1 METNNIYY
9 GDCMELMKSLP
20 SNSVDCLIT
29 DPPYNV
35 LALDWDK
42 QEINWK
48 ALAEEFYRVLKVN
61 GCIYIF
67 GQMPIINFV
76 FVELSKKFKF
86 KQDLVWYKN
95 RGFSLAKTVFTK
107 YHENILFFVKGN
119 ETILKAFGK
128 RIKEKRLEL
137 GLSLKQIGNLCKE
150 KWYHRG
156 GHMYYETGLACP
168 TKEQYDKLMGVLGLD
183 KEEFN
188 CLFDRP
194 TFNFEDI
201 KLDGEPYKLNRKRPK
216 LYGQESKLK
225 ENYEVINNGKR
236 NPKTV
241 LEYPIV
247 QNGKEYF
254 GHPTQKPKALIK
266 YLIQSC
272 SNENDIILDPFM
284 GSGTTAKACEELNRR
299 WLGAELEGEY
309 ISMINKRL
317 SQQTL
322 SNLSATPRTLPNGN
336 SDKSEEF
343 NMGDKVTPSASPKS
357 ATPTSHHPNYV
368 ASPKF
373 HFLLARRVQL
383 CKR

>member
-1 METNNIYY
+1 METNYIYH
-9 GDCMELMKSLP
+9 GDCMELLKKLP
-20 SNSVDCLIT
+20 SNSVDCIIT

-42 QEINWK
+42 QEVDWK

-67 GQMPIINFV
+67 GQMPMINLV

-95 RGFSLAKTVFTK
+95 RGFSLVNTIFTK

-119 ETILKAFGK
+119 EEILKSFGK

-137 GLSLKQIGNLCKE
+137 GISLKQIGELCDE

-168 TKEQYDKLMGVLGLD
+168 TKEQYDKLMKVLGLD
-183 KEEFN
+183 IEEFN
-188 CLFDRP
+188 FLFDRP

-201 KLDGEPYKLNRKRPK
+201 KLDGEPYKITRKEQK
-216 LYGQESKLK
+216 VYGVKSNMGEFTQ
-225 ENYEVINNGKR
+225 INNGKR

-241 LEYPIV
+241 LEYPII
-247 QNGKEYF
+247 QSGKEYF
-254 GHPTQKPKALIK
+254 GHPTQKPKDLIK

-299 WLGAELEGEY
+299 WVGAELDENY

-322 SNLSATPRTLPNGN
+322 SNLSGFIHTSANADPKGAFNKDLTATQQ
-336 SDKSEEF
+336 
-343 NMGDKVTPSASPKS
+343 
-357 ATPTSHHPNYV
+357 V
-368 ASPKF
+368 ASPKCPSDTSLNPDIKLNSQV
-373 HFLLARRVQL
+373 LLQARQS
-383 CKR
+383 

>member
-1 METNNIYY
+1 METNYIYH
-9 GDCMELMKSLP
+9 GDCRELLKKLP
-20 SNSVDCLIT
+20 SNSVDCIIT

-42 QEINWK
+42 QEIDWK
-48 ALAEEFYRVLKVN
+48 SLAEEFYRVLKVN

-67 GQMPIINFV
+67 GQMPMINFV

-95 RGFSLAKTVFTK
+95 RGFSLANTVFTK

-128 RIKEKRLEL
+128 RIKEKRVEL
-137 GLSLKQIGNLCKE
+137 GISLKQIGDLCDE

-156 GHMYYETGLACP
+156 GHMYYETCLACP
-168 TKEQYDKLMGVLGLD
+168 TKEQYDKLMDVLGLD
-183 KEEFN
+183 KKEFN

-201 KLDGEPYKLNRKRPK
+201 KLDGEPYKITRKAQK
-216 LYGQESKLK
+216 LYGVKSNMGEYTQ
-225 ENYEVINNGKR
+225 INNGKR

-247 QNGKEYF
+247 QGGKEYF

-272 SNENDIILDPFM
+272 SNENDIILDPFL

-299 WLGAELEGEY
+299 WLGAVLEDDY

-317 SQQTL
+317 SQQVL
-322 SNLSATPRTLPNGN
+322 SNLSATPRTLNPTDSIPTG
-336 SDKSEEF
+336 EF
-343 NMGDKVTPSASPKS
+343 NMGLEVS
-357 ATPTSHHPNYV
+357 ATPTPKLSPTEITSPN
-368 ASPKF
+368 PNIK
-373 HFLLARRVQL
+373 LNNPIQL
-383 CKR
+383 QEVLR

>member
-1 METNNIYY
+1 METNYIYH
-9 GDCMELMKSLP
+9 GDCMELLKKLP
-20 SNSVDCLIT
+20 SNSVDCIIT

-42 QEINWK
+42 QEVDWK

-67 GQMPIINFV
+67 GQMPMINFV

-95 RGFSLAKTVFTK
+95 RGFSLVNTIFTK

-119 ETILKAFGK
+119 EEILKSFGK

-137 GLSLKQIGNLCKE
+137 GISLRQIGELCDE

-168 TKEQYDKLMGVLGLD
+168 TKEQYDKLMKVLGLD
-183 KEEFN
+183 IEEFN

-201 KLDGEPYKLNRKRPK
+201 KLDGEPYKITRKEQK
-216 LYGQESKLK
+216 VYGVKSSMGEYTQ
-225 ENYEVINNGKR
+225 INNGKR

-241 LEYPIV
+241 LEYPII
-247 QNGKEYF
+247 QSGKEYF
-254 GHPTQKPKALIK
+254 GHPTQKPKDLIK

-299 WLGAELEGEY
+299 WVGAELDEKY

-322 SNLSATPRTLPNGN
+322 SNLSATPRTLNPTDSIPTG
-336 SDKSEEF
+336 EF
-343 NMGDKVTPSASPKS
+343 NMGLEVTATPSPKEFPSEIPSPN
-357 ATPTSHHPNYV
+357 PN
-368 ASPKF
+368 
-373 HFLLARRVQL
+373 
-383 CKR
+383 

>member
-1 METNNIYY
+1 
-9 GDCMELMKSLP
+9 
-20 SNSVDCLIT
+20 
-29 DPPYNV
+29 
-35 LALDWDK
+35 
-42 QEINWK
+42 
-48 ALAEEFYRVLKVN
+48 
-61 GCIYIF
+61 
-67 GQMPIINFV
+67 MPMINFV

-86 KQDLVWYKN
+86 KQDLIWYKN
-95 RGFSLAKTVFTK
+95 RGFSLANTVFTK

-128 RIKEKRLEL
+128 RIKEKRVEL
-137 GLSLKQIGNLCKE
+137 GLSLKQIGDLCKE

-168 TKEQYDKLMGVLGLD
+168 TKEQYDKLMDVLGLD

-225 ENYEVINNGKR
+225 ENFEVINNGKR

-247 QNGKEYF
+247 QGGKEYF

-272 SNENDIILDPFM
+272 SNEGDIILDPFL

-299 WLGAELEGEY
+299 WLGAELEEDY

-343 NMGDKVTPSASPKS
+343 NISLKTTPSASSKLPT
-357 ATPTSHHPNYV
+357 ATSLNNNI
-368 ASPKF
+368 
-373 HFLLARRVQL
+373 
-383 CKR
+383 KRNFNQSLEELQ